1 MVKLRRRTMSAH
13 VVSLNQ
19 PMVKNEIKTVRK
31 WGNGLGILLPKSMI
45 DNYDLKIGDD
55 LKFIFENDKFVVENN
70 KEVLNIPEFSLEDLM
85 KEYELYD
92 REVYDW
98 DVLTPVGQ
106 EIF

>member
-1 MVKLRRRTMSAH
+1 MSAH
-13 VVSLNQ
+13 VVSINQ

-85 KEYELYD
+85 KEYEQYD
-92 REVYDW
+92 REVYNW
-98 DVLTPVGQ
+98 EVLTPVGR

>member
-1 MVKLRRRTMSAH
+1 MSAH
-13 VVSLNQ
+13 VVSINQ
-19 PMVKNEIKTVRK
+19 PMVKKEIKTVRK

-85 KEYELYD
+85 KEYEQYD
-92 REVYDW
+92 REVYNW
-98 DVLTPVGQ
+98 GVLTPVGR
-106 EIF
+106 EIC

>member
-1 MVKLRRRTMSAH
+1 MSAH
-13 VVSLNQ
+13 VVSLSQ

-55 LKFIFENDKFVVENN
+55 LNFIFENDKFVVENN

>member
-1 MVKLRRRTMSAH
+1 MSAH

>member
-1 MVKLRRRTMSAH
+1 MSAH
-13 VVSLNQ
+13 VVSINQ

-85 KEYELYD
+85 KEYEQYE

-98 DVLTPVGQ
+98 DALTPVGQ
-106 EIF
+106 EVY

>member
-1 MVKLRRRTMSAH
+1 MSAH
-13 VVSLNQ
+13 VVSINQ

-70 KEVLNIPEFSLEDLM
+70 KEVLNIQEFSVEYFN
-85 KEYELYD
+85 KENEQYD
-92 REVYDW
+92 REV
-98 DVLTPVGQ
+98 
-106 EIF
+106 

>member
-1 MVKLRRRTMSAH
+1 MSTPI
-13 VVSLNQ
+13 VNVNQ

-45 DNYDLKIGDD
+45 ENYDLKIGDD
-55 LKFIFENDKFVVENN
+55 LKFVFKDDKFVVENN
-70 KEVLNIPEFSLEDLM
+70 KEVLNIPEFSLTDLM

-98 DVLTPVGQ
+98 DALTPVGR
-106 EIF
+106 EVF

>member
-1 MVKLRRRTMSAH
+1 MSAH
-13 VVSLNQ
+13 VVSINQ

-31 WGNGLGILLPKSMI
+31 WGNGLDILLPKSMI

-85 KEYELYD
+85 KEYEQYD
-92 REVYDW
+92 REVYNW
-98 DVLTPVGQ
+98 EVLTPVGR

>member
-1 MVKLRRRTMSAH
+1 
-13 VVSLNQ
+13 
-19 PMVKNEIKTVRK
+19 
-31 WGNGLGILLPKSMI
+31 MI

-85 KEYELYD
+85 KEYEQYD
-92 REVYDW
+92 REVYNW
-98 DVLTPVGQ
+98 EVLTPVGR

>member
-1 MVKLRRRTMSAH
+1 MSTH
-13 VVSLNQ
+13 IVSVNQ

-45 DNYDLKIGDD
+45 ENYDLKIGDN
-55 LKFIFENDKFVVENN
+55 LKFVFKDDKFVVENN
-70 KEVLNIPEFSLEDLM
+70 KEVLNIPEFSLTDLM

-98 DVLTPVGQ
+98 DALTPVGR
-106 EIF
+106 EVF

>member
-1 MVKLRRRTMSAH
+1 MNGQTIAV
-13 VVSLNQ
+13 NQ
-19 PMVKNEIKTVRK
+19 AVVKNEIKTVRK

>member
-1 MVKLRRRTMSAH
+1 MSTH
-13 VVSLNQ
+13 VVNLNQ
-19 PMVKNEIKTVRK
+19 SMVKNEVKTVRK

-55 LKFIFENDKFVVENN
+55 LKFIFENDKFIIENN

-85 KEYELYD
+85 KEYEQYE

-98 DVLTPVGQ
+98 DTLTPVGQ
-106 EIF
+106 EVY

>member
-1 MVKLRRRTMSAH
+1 MSAH

-55 LKFIFENDKFVVENN
+55 LKFVFEDDKFVVENN
-70 KEVLNIPEFSLEDLM
+70 KEVLNIPEFSLKDLV

-98 DVLTPVGQ
+98 GALTPVGR
-106 EIF
+106 EFF

>member
-1 MVKLRRRTMSAH
+1 MSTH
-13 VVSLNQ
+13 VVNLNQ
-19 PMVKNEIKTVRK
+19 SMVKNEVKTVRK

-55 LKFIFENDKFVVENN
+55 LKFIFENDKFVIENN

-85 KEYELYD
+85 KEYEQYE

-98 DVLTPVGQ
+98 DALTPVGQ
-106 EIF
+106 EVY

>member
-1 MVKLRRRTMSAH
+1 MSAH
-13 VVSLNQ
+13 VVSLSQ

-45 DNYDLKIGDD
+45 DNYDLK
-55 LKFIFENDKFVVENN
+55 FVFEDDKFVVENN

-92 REVYDW
+92 REVYNW
-98 DVLTPVGQ
+98 EVLTPVGR
-106 EIF
+106 EVF

>member
-1 MVKLRRRTMSAH
+1 MSTH
-13 VVSLNQ
+13 VVNLNQ
-19 PMVKNEIKTVRK
+19 SMVKNEVKTVRK

-85 KEYELYD
+85 KEYEQYE

-98 DVLTPVGQ
+98 DALTPVGQ
-106 EIF
+106 EVY

>member
-1 MVKLRRRTMSAH
+1 MSAH

-55 LKFIFENDKFVVENN
+55 LKFIFEMINLLLRITKR
-70 KEVLNIPEFSLEDLM
+70 
-85 KEYELYD
+85 Y
-92 REVYDW
+92 
-98 DVLTPVGQ
+98 
-106 EIF
+106 

>member
-1 MVKLRRRTMSAH
+1 MSAH
-13 VVSLNQ
+13 VVNINQ

-85 KEYELYD
+85 KEYEQYD
-92 REVYDW
+92 REVYNW
-98 DVLTPVGQ
+98 EVLKPVGR
-106 EIF
+106 EIC

>member
-1 MVKLRRRTMSAH
+1 MSAN

>member
-1 MVKLRRRTMSAH
+1 MSTPI
-13 VVSLNQ
+13 VSVNQ

-45 DNYDLKIGDD
+45 ENYDLKIGDD
-55 LKFIFENDKFVVENN
+55 LKFVFKDDKFVVENN
-70 KEVLNIPEFSLEDLM
+70 KEVLNIPEFSLTDLM

-98 DVLTPVGQ
+98 DALTPVGR
-106 EIF
+106 EVF

>member
-1 MVKLRRRTMSAH
+1 MSAH

-106 EIF
+106 EIFLNYLTNV

>member
-1 MVKLRRRTMSAH
+1 MSAH
-13 VVSLNQ
+13 VVSINQ

-85 KEYELYD
+85 KEYEQYD
-92 REVYDW
+92 REVYNWED
-98 DVLTPVGQ
+98 LTPVGR
-106 EIF
+106 EIC

>member
-1 MVKLRRRTMSAH
+1 MSAH
-13 VVSLNQ
+13 VVSINQ
-19 PMVKNEIKTVRK
+19 PMVKNEVKTVRK

-55 LKFIFENDKFVVENN
+55 LKFYFENDKFIIENN

-85 KEYELYD
+85 KEYEQYE

-98 DVLTPVGQ
+98 DALTPVGQ
-106 EIF
+106 EVY

>member
-1 MVKLRRRTMSAH
+1 MSAH
-13 VVSLNQ
+13 VVSINQ

-85 KEYELYD
+85 KEYEQYD
-92 REVYDW
+92 REVYNW
-98 DVLTPVGQ
+98 GVLTPVGR
-106 EIF
+106 EIC